1 MTIDVKTNEELEQMN
16 SDEIRQE
23 LKELSTVWN
32 FYNRVL
38 LKFIEKKDTEETRAR
53 YVRENIT

>member
-38 LKFIEKKDTEETRAR
+38 LKFIEKKDTEETRVR
-53 YVRENIT
+53 YVRENIR